1 MLVSLSR
8 ALSTL
13 SPDEH
18 TERVLRDILTLFGH
32 HEREWLTEADVQGKT
47 GRTATE
53 VRAML
58 PVLADAYVLDFDD
71 REQRYRFTGDVVLK
85 FEIDGFMRRV
95 DFHQS
100 HMRSNV
106 ARFRERQGY

>member
-1 MLVSLSR
+1 MSLSR

-18 TERVLRDILTLFGH
+18 TEHVLRDVLTLFGH
-32 HEREWLTEADVQGKT
+32 HPREWLSENDVRVKT
-47 GRTATE
+47 GRTRE
-53 VRAML
+53 DVR
-58 PVLADAYVLDFDD
+58 PVLQVLSSSYVLDYDG
-71 REQRYRFTGDVVLK
+71 EEERYRFSGDVVLT
-85 FEIDGFMRRV
+85 FEIESFMRRV
-95 DFHQS
+95 EYHQS

>member
-1 MLVSLSR
+1 MSLSR

-13 SPDEH
+13 SPDDH
-18 TERVLRDILTLFGH
+18 TERVLRDILTLFSH
-32 HEREWLTEADVQGKT
+32 HEREWLTEGDVQGKT
-47 GRTATE
+47 GRTAVE
-53 VRAML
+53 VHQVL
-58 PVLADAYVLDFDD
+58 PALAEAYVLDFDSGG
-71 REQRYRFTGDVVLK
+71 QRYRFTGDVVLK

>member
-1 MLVSLSR
+1 MSLSR

-18 TERVLRDILTLFGH
+18 GEQVLRDLLTLFGH
-32 HEREWLTEADVQGKT
+32 HPREWLTELDVQLKT
-47 GRTATE
+47 GRAKDDVHHILE
-53 VRAML
+53 VL
-58 PVLADAYVLDFDD
+58 SNSYVLDYDSG
-71 REQRYRFTGDVVLK
+71 EQRYCFSGDVVLT
-85 FEIDGFMRRV
+85 FEIDSFMRRV
-95 DFHQS
+95 EYHQS

>member
-1 MLVSLSR
+1 MSLSR

-18 TERVLRDILTLFGH
+18 TERVLRDVLVLFGH
-32 HEREWLTEADVQGKT
+32 HPREWLSEAEIQMKT
-47 GRTATE
+47 GRTTLE
-53 VRAML
+53 IRQLL
-58 PVLADAYVLDFDD
+58 PVLVDAYVLDFDC
-71 REQRYRFTGDVVLK
+71 EKELYGFSGDVVLR

-95 DFHQS
+95 EQHQS

-106 ARFRERQGY
+106 SRFRQRQGN